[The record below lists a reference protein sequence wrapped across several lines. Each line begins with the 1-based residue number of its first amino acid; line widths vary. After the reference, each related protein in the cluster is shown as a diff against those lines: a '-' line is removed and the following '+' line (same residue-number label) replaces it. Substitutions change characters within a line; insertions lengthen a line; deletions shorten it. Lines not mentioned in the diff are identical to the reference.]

1 MKKLICLVTSA
12 VLLVCVMS
20 VFVSAEVKYLADAE
34 IPYGTVSIDGNLGDW
49 NKSAK
54 FTMNASNAMI
64 VAGSIASDFVW
75 TTYLMYD
82 NDYLYIAYEVTD
94 SDGGRLFFGGSGD
107 ILDLLYDINGIGAEN
122 GNINLHDALIRTI
135 PVVAG
140 SGSRDISGVGVTYP
154 ASNANAN
161 NWVEIANDKKI
172 LNNIA
177 SDGSGNNYV
186 IEQRIKWSDL
196 KSMIKTVY
204 PGAAEPEIKAGTVFT
219 FMPSFY
225 NANDDYSS
233 NAIGNGVHT
242 VWAIGQNS
250 GYVDPNGTEVT
261 FAAGVPTCY
270 GFRGILAD
278 KSAQTGDITSIA
290 ALIFSLAAG
299 VCFIA
304 RKKG

>member
-1 MKKLICLVTSA
+1 MKKLICLVTAA
-12 VLLVCVMS
+12 VLLVCAMS
-20 VFVSAEVKYLADAE
+20 VCVSAEVKYLADAE

-64 VAGSIASDFVW
+64 VAGSIAGDFVW

-82 NDYLYIAYEVTD
+82 SDYLYIAYDITD
-94 SDGGRLFFGGSGD
+94 SDGGRLFFGSSGD
-107 ILDLLYDINGIGAEN
+107 ILDMLYDIDGIGAAN
-122 GNINLHDALIRTI
+122 GNYNLHDALIRVI
-135 PVVAG
+135 PVVAERG
-140 SGSRDISGVGVTYP
+140 STDISGVGVTYP
-154 ASNANAN
+154 ASNAGAN
-161 NWVEIANDKKI
+161 VWVELANDNKI

-177 SDGSGNNYV
+177 ADGSGSNYV

-196 KSMIKTVY
+196 KSMIKSVY

-225 NANDDYSS
+225 NANNDYASS
-233 NAIGNGVHT
+233 AIGNGVHT

-270 GFRGILAD
+270 GFRGVLAD
-278 KSAQTGDITSIA
+278 RSAQTGDVTAIAVLVFAIA
-290 ALIFSLAAG
+290 AGA
-299 VCFIA
+299 CFIA